1 MLQWHEFLCCGE
13 GAGEGDTTA
22 GPVEVPLDEDDHESE
37 GGIAGL
43 AAGGM
48 SGMTGVQFDGGK
60 GSRGRVV
67 PLELLA
73 IKAVHLGKDDADR
86 EAVVGQRREPARLG
100 TLNLSQ
106 HMMQGDGNCQFRA
119 FAFNLFGT
127 QSHHLVVRRAACEQ
141 MAAHVE
147 YFAAFFADEAE
158 FRDYLRG
165 MARDRTWGDELTLR
179 AVVEAYG
186 CVAHVLTS
194 EAQNWYLVYT
204 PESTDVDL
212 AASSVPENYQAPP
225 QGKEVFLSYVSPVH
239 YNAVVASVA
248 KGAYGEAP
256 PTPRPIDRRGCPFGP
271 WSGLDETN
279 AGDDPLRLFQRWFDK
294 AVAAKLLEPNALT
307 LTTVDAAT
315 MQPSSRVVLLKG
327 FDESGFTFY
336 TNYAGRK
343 ASEMAA
349 TPKAAMNF
357 LWLPLERQG
366 KQSRLHDRIAFR
378 AADAGAWTRERL
390 AP

>member
-13 GAGEGDTTA
+13 GASEGDTTA

-43 AAGGM
+43 AVGGM
-48 SGMTGVQFDGGK
+48 SGMAGVQFDGGK

-73 IKAVHLGKDDADR
+73 IKAKHLGKDDADR
-86 EAVVGQRREPARLG
+86 EAVVGQRRRASRWVGALRPDQRRASRVALEPLPTLSRQQARLG

-194 EAQNWYLVYT
+194 EARNWYLVYT

-248 KGAYGEAP
+248 SKGAPAYGEAP
-256 PTPRPIDRRGCPFGP
+256 PTPRPIDSP
-271 WSGLDETN
+271 
-279 AGDDPLRLFQRWFDK
+279 RL
-294 AVAAKLLEPNALT
+294 
-307 LTTVDAAT
+307 
-315 MQPSSRVVLLKG
+315 S
-327 FDESGFTFY
+327 
-336 TNYAGRK
+336 
-343 ASEMAA
+343 
-349 TPKAAMNF
+349 
-357 LWLPLERQG
+357 
-366 KQSRLHDRIAFR
+366 
-378 AADAGAWTRERL
+378 
-390 AP
+390 

>member
-37 GGIAGL
+37 GGLAGL
-43 AAGGM
+43 AVGGM

-86 EAVVGQRREPARLG
+86 EAVVGQRRRASRWVGALRPDQRRASRVALEPLPTLSRQQVRMSQLGEARRGDMVANVEKASRHARDRREPETKPDAALEARLG

-248 KGAYGEAP
+248 SKGAPAYGEAP
-256 PTPRPIDRRGCPFGP
+256 PTPRPIDSP
-271 WSGLDETN
+271 
-279 AGDDPLRLFQRWFDK
+279 RL
-294 AVAAKLLEPNALT
+294 
-307 LTTVDAAT
+307 
-315 MQPSSRVVLLKG
+315 S
-327 FDESGFTFY
+327 
-336 TNYAGRK
+336 
-343 ASEMAA
+343 
-349 TPKAAMNF
+349 
-357 LWLPLERQG
+357 
-366 KQSRLHDRIAFR
+366 
-378 AADAGAWTRERL
+378 
-390 AP
+390 